1 MPVDEAVRDYLSLV
15 GALDHHRPGTIT
27 VRTGDDPPSAGPVR
41 SPGALVR
48 AAGDLATRLP
58 DAGLEPRRER
68 FLAAQL
74 VALESAARR
83 VAGQGVPY
91 AAALRAA
98 ADGPVLAG
106 DEDGYRAAHRDLDA
120 LLPGSG
126 DLAERLAEHRRRD
139 EVPAERL
146 PVAVD
151 ALALA
156 LRERARDV
164 GLVDGPEEVAFEIVT
179 DAPWNA
185 LHLRTGPGR
194 SRVLVNAGSRPRRA
208 GLARLLAHEAH
219 PGHHVEQW
227 RRETVLVGE
236 RGWAEHRLVVL
247 GTPQALL
254 AEGAADNGL
263 YALVGDR
270 WGRWAS
276 DVLATVGLGFDG
288 EHAERLADA
297 VARLARV
304 RLDAAL
310 ALHGARARPDE
321 VAAHLRR
328 WLLVDDRGARRVLR
342 FVADPRWRDHVVTYV
357 EGGPL
362 VRRWLDRPGATPAQR
377 LRALHDEPW
386 TPSGLREELR
396 RTG

>member
-1 MPVDEAVRDYLSLV
+1 MPVDEAVRDYLSLAV
-15 GALDHHRPGTIT
+15 ALDHLRPGTIS
-27 VRTGDDPPSAGPVR
+27 VRAGDGPTPPGPVR

-48 AAGDLATRLP
+48 AAGELTVRLP
-58 DAGLEPRRER
+58 GLGLEPRRER

-83 VAGQGVPY
+83 LAGQGVPY

-98 ADGPVLAG
+98 ADGPVGAG

-126 DLAERLAEHRRRD
+126 DLATRLAEHRRRD
-139 EVPAERL
+139 EVPVDLL
-146 PVAVD
+146 PAAVD
-151 ALALA
+151 ALADA
-156 LRERARDV
+156 LRERARDA
-164 GLVDGPEEVAFEIVT
+164 GLVDGAEKVAFEVVG
-179 DAPWNA
+179 DASWSA
-185 LHLRTGPGR
+185 LHQRSGPGS
-194 SRVLVNAGSRPRRA
+194 SRVLVNAGVRPRRA
-208 GLARLLAHEAH
+208 GLARLLAHEAY

-254 AEGAADNGL
+254 AEGAAENGL
-263 YALVGDR
+263 YALVGSG

-276 DVLATVGLGFDG
+276 EVLSSVGLGFDG
-288 EHAERLADA
+288 EHAERVGAA
-297 VARLARV
+297 VARLAGV

-310 ALHGARARPDE
+310 LWHGGRGRSGDAE
-321 VAAHLRR
+321 AHLRR
-328 WLLVDDRGARRVLR
+328 WLLLDDRGARRVLR

-357 EGGPL
+357 VGGPL
-362 VRRWLDRPGATPAQR
+362 VRRWLDLPGATPARQ
-377 LRALHDEPW
+377 LRTLHDEPW

>member
-1 MPVDEAVRDYLSLV
+1 MPVDDVVRDYLSLV
-15 GALDHHRPGTIT
+15 ADLNHHRVGTIS
-27 VRTGDDPPSAGPVR
+27 VRTGDEPLSRVPVR

-48 AAGDLATRLP
+48 AAGELAVRLP
-58 DAGLEPRRER
+58 DTGLEPRRER

-83 VAGQGVPY
+83 IAGQGVPY

-98 ADGPVLAG
+98 ADGPVAAG
-106 DEDGYRAAHRDLDA
+106 SEDVYRAAHRDLDA

-126 DLAERLAEHRRRD
+126 DLAVRLAEHRRRD
-139 EVPAERL
+139 EVPADLL
-146 PVAVD
+146 PAGVE
-151 ALALA
+151 ALGAA
-156 LRERARDV
+156 LRERAREV
-164 GLVDGPEEVAFEIVT
+164 GLVDGPEHVAFEIVD
-179 DAPWNA
+179 DAPWSA
-185 LHLRTGPGR
+185 LHRRTGPGR
-194 SRVLVNAGSRPRRA
+194 SRVLVNSGARLRRA

-236 RGWAEHRLVVL
+236 RGWAEHRVVVL
-247 GTPQALL
+247 GTPQTLL
-254 AEGAADNGL
+254 AEGAAENAL
-263 YALVGDR
+263 HALVGDG
-270 WGRWAS
+270 WACWAS
-276 DVLATVGLGFDG
+276 DVLATVGLGFEG
-288 EHAERLADA
+288 EHATRVADA
-297 VARLARV
+297 VARLAPV

-321 VAAHLRR
+321 VEAFLRR

-357 EGGPL
+357 EGGRL
-362 VRRWLDRPGATPAQR
+362 VRRWLARPGATPAQR

-386 TPSGLREELR
+386 TPSSLREELR